1 MKKNYKKIVSFLL
14 TFLMLL
20 SSFNFGILKDSKVF
34 AEGNKKTNVNVA
46 VVGMYNEI
54 LFAPSKI
61 ILEGDNPTAED
72 ALKATRLKTE
82 IKDNGWIESIAEQ
95 KNGVDDGYYSN
106 SSGWMYKVNFMMP
119 NDVAKTQNVK
129 DGDYVFFYYA
139 KSSQDLIPSY
149 DSYQNDFVNVNV
161 KVFNKDKNNI
171 LNDKIIMLKNQPVH
185 FALRNALKMAKIQ
198 GVTFD
203 IDSGYTMTEDGT
215 MYNFI
220 INNESSSINRF
231 NENIIENENIIIYE
245 NDGLIPTV
253 AKTTVSSKE
262 ISKNEELNINVE
274 KISIS
279 DEGDYKYIPAE
290 GATVHFGDKIVATD
304 KDGKVTIKGENAGE
318 FEVWAN
324 GKDIIP
330 TDKEKVVIKEQSNIG
345 DDSEK
350 NNIKVKVR
358 IEANDHTI
366 IPEKEIEVNNFDL
379 KAYGAAENS
388 KDITAVHAIIKA
400 LENENIDCKDNNK
413 FNSNGC
419 TFIDN
424 IAGVRQGSLSSKDG
438 WMYYINNNYA
448 PDYMNKVNIKDGDN
462 VVVFFQEDYEK
473 NTYSY
478 FDKNVIKVK
487 SGENINLKLLGSKYD
502 VNTNESKEV
511 GINDAKILV
520 DNKDY
525 IVNGKYIN
533 TDKEGNVT
541 FKFDKEGTYEISA
554 VRFNKDTNRRDIS
567 RPYCKVVV
575 EKGNKI
581 VDKTFLVNSIDEG
594 EKILN
599 AAKIGS
605 GVGEYSQGAKDL
617 LQKSIDEAKSVL
629 NKEGLTTDDVNTA
642 NTKLQN
648 AILKFKESI
657 NKDENLQNVIDNALS
672 YYETWKD
679 NSFKSLDF
687 ITSMALRRAGVDTD
701 KLLSK
706 VNIYGMEGL
715 HNNARNVMNIIGVGK
730 NPKNYRDKDYTKLLI
745 NYNYEKEN
753 TSEYIAKAIIAM
765 DMAEVQYD
773 KEKVI
778 GALLSKA
785 HNEGDGKIS
794 FGAIT
799 PGYWDDFM
807 EEQTED
813 EYTPYIDHTAWS
825 LIALSNHK
833 DIKNTTEVIEGIKK
847 YLKSKQ
853 DKNGLIESSS
863 DTALTIQGLICLG
876 EDTKSDYWC
885 VKDGDKKISMVDG
898 MLKCKKDNQF
908 MLQPN
913 SGITSD
919 LATAHVLAAL
929 VDLNTMSSMYKKLK
943 YEDISVPVKVQ
954 VYGENQV
961 YNGGKLNLEAKAF
974 DYNNVVI
981 KDAAISWKSSDEKI
995 ATVKNGVVQAL
1006 KEGEVEI
1013 TAYITG
1019 SEGIKDSIKIKI
1031 TIPPQIDYSDRLN
1044 KEIEFLKNHYMAYGK
1059 YEFLASSSAVLAGV
1073 DKNIVKENIYRYS
1086 RNSTALQVSKTIIA
1100 LLGAGLDPRNDRVK
1114 DVEVNLIEVLEK
1126 AQMLDGINKGKFIV
1140 NEAMDQNSIE
1150 TQAYC
1155 IIALDLAEGK
1165 YDKESAIKA
1174 LLNMLNDSNY
1184 KETDSSYKYI
1194 KTEALAA
1201 TALAKHKD
1209 ILGVENKINE
1219 LITFFK
1225 DNQNEDG
1232 AFDMKAGST
1241 FVNSPA
1247 ATGAVVQALLS
1258 NNIDPLSWQWS
1269 KNGKTIL
1276 DGMLKS
1282 KFEGRDASTSGYS
1295 QGEGLGFENS
1305 EASYYAFSA
1314 LVQMLNKKPIYD
1326 MIKENIK
1333 DNLEEEKPKDYT
1345 LIMNESID
1353 KIISKNLL
1361 LNNDWYAVELNK
1373 AGKEVSKGYLG
1384 KVTKQ
1389 IVDAKGQLSN
1399 DTEYAKKIISILAAG
1414 GDPTNVGGYN
1424 LVEKIYNG
1432 DLNQGLNAYVFGL
1445 IALDSGN
1452 FNIPKESKWNRETL
1466 IQTILEGKTKDNG
1479 WTFFGSSADP
1489 DATAMTISALAPY
1502 YNSKKE
1508 VKEVIDNA
1516 LITLS
1521 NMQTLTGGFKSR
1533 GSENSNSISMVI
1545 LALSSLN
1552 IDLAIDSRFI
1562 KNHNTAIDALMK
1574 YKTEEGTFGFR
1585 DNKYNELATEQA
1597 LRALVAYKNF
1607 KEGKG
1612 SIYKFNFMPSKVEVE
1627 NILLDKTLVELKV
1640 GESLKLNVTILPENS
1655 TNKKMIW
1662 TSNNTK
1668 IAMVDENGNVT
1679 ALGEGEVIIKV
1690 ASENGKFAQCRV
1702 NVKAKGEVIPQGL
1715 EIKNL
1720 TNIKEFKLNSDAKIT
1735 VQAINNSKE
1744 DKNVTLIVGL
1754 FDKNG
1759 RLTNY
1764 VAVKQNIESGKNVEL
1779 DGILKL
1785 PKEGEYEVKAFVW
1798 DSLEEMNYLSNIIE
1812 IPVR

>member
-1 MKKNYKKIVSFLL
+1 MKRKCKNIISFLL
-14 TFLMLL
+14 TFLMFL
-20 SSFNFGILKDSKVF
+20 SSFNIGILKDYKVF
-34 AEGNKKTNVNVA
+34 A
-46 VVGMYNEI
+46 
-54 LFAPSKI
+54 
-61 ILEGDNPTAED
+61 AE
-72 ALKATRLKTE
+72 
-82 IKDNGWIESIAEQ
+82 
-95 KNGVDDGYYSN
+95 
-106 SSGWMYKVNFMMP
+106 
-119 NDVAKTQNVK
+119 
-129 DGDYVFFYYA
+129 
-139 KSSQDLIPSY
+139 
-149 DSYQNDFVNVNV
+149 
-161 KVFNKDKNNI
+161 
-171 LNDKIIMLKNQPVH
+171 
-185 FALRNALKMAKIQ
+185 
-198 GVTFD
+198 
-203 IDSGYTMTEDGT
+203 
-215 MYNFI
+215 
-220 INNESSSINRF
+220 
-231 NENIIENENIIIYE
+231 
-245 NDGLIPTV
+245 
-253 AKTTVSSKE
+253 
-262 ISKNEELNINVE
+262 
-274 KISIS
+274 
-279 DEGDYKYIPAE
+279 
-290 GATVHFGDKIVATD
+290 
-304 KDGKVTIKGENAGE
+304 
-318 FEVWAN
+318 
-324 GKDIIP
+324 
-330 TDKEKVVIKEQSNIG
+330 
-345 DDSEK
+345 

-366 IPEKEIEVNNFDL
+366 ISEREIEVSNFDL

-388 KDITAVHAIIKA
+388 KDITAAHAIIKA
-400 LENENIDCKDNNK
+400 LESENVDCKDTNK

-424 IAGVRQGSLSSKDG
+424 IVSVKQGLVCSKDG

-448 PDYMNKVNIKDGDN
+448 PDYINKVNIKNGDN

-478 FDKNVIKVK
+478 FDKSVIKVK
-487 SGENINLKLLGSKYD
+487 TGENINLKLLGSKYD

-511 GINDAKILV
+511 GISDAKILV

-541 FKFDKEGTYEISA
+541 FTFDKEGTYEISA
-554 VRFNKDTNRRDIS
+554 VRFDKDTKRRDIS

-575 EKGNKI
+575 KKGEGI
-581 VDKTFLVNSIDEG
+581 VDKTSLVNSIDEG

-599 AAKIGS
+599 TAQIGS
-605 GVGEYSQGAKDL
+605 GVGEYSQEAKDL
-617 LQKSIDEAKSVL
+617 LQKSIEEVKSVL
-629 NKEGLTTDDVNTA
+629 NKEGLTIDELNAA

-648 AILKFKESI
+648 EILKFKESI
-657 NKDENLQNVIDNALS
+657 NKDESLQNVIDSVVS
-672 YYETWKD
+672 YYATWKD

-706 VNIYGMEGL
+706 VNIYGMDGL

-730 NPKNYRDKDYTKLLI
+730 NPKNYRDKDYTKFLI
-745 NYNYEKEN
+745 DYNYDKED

-765 DMAEVQYD
+765 DMAEIEYN
-773 KEKVI
+773 KEKVV

-785 HNEGDGKIS
+785 HDEGDGKVS
-794 FGAIT
+794 FGSII
-799 PGYWDDFM
+799 PGDYDEWTG
-807 EEQTED
+807 ETSED
-813 EYTPYIDHTAWS
+813 EYTPYIEHTAWS

-833 DIKNTTEVIEGIKK
+833 DIKNSKEVIEGIKK
-847 YLKSKQ
+847 YLKFKQ
-853 DKNGLIESSS
+853 DKNGLIENSS
-863 DTALTIQGLICLG
+863 DTALTIQGLICLE
-876 EDTKSDYWC
+876 EDPKSDYWC

-913 SGITSD
+913 SGMVSD

-929 VDLNTMSSMYKKLK
+929 VDLNTMTSMYRKLK
-943 YEDISVPVKVQ
+943 YEDVSVPVKVQ
-954 VYGENQV
+954 IYGEKEV

-981 KDAAISWKSSDEKI
+981 KNAAISWKSSDEKI

-1006 KEGEVEI
+1006 KEGELEI

-1031 TIPPQIDYSDRLN
+1031 TTPPQIDYSDRLN

-1059 YEFLASSSAVLAGV
+1059 YEFLASPGAVLSGV
-1073 DKNIVKENIYRYS
+1073 DKNRVKENIYRYS
-1086 RNSTALQVSKTIIA
+1086 KNSTALQVSKTIIA
-1100 LLGAGLDPRNDRVK
+1100 LLGAGLDPKNDNVK
-1114 DVEVNLIEVLEK
+1114 DEKVNHIEVLEK
-1126 AQMLDGINKGKFIV
+1126 AQVSDGINKGKFIV

-1155 IIALDLAEGK
+1155 IITLDLVDGK

-1194 KTEALAA
+1194 KTEAVAV
-1201 TALAKHKD
+1201 TALSKHKD
-1209 ILGVENKINE
+1209 ISGVENKINE

-1225 DNQNEDG
+1225 ENQNEDG

-1241 FVNSPA
+1241 FPNSPA
-1247 ATGAVVQALLS
+1247 ATGTVVQALLS
-1258 NNIDPLSWQWS
+1258 NNIDPLSWQWT

-1295 QGEGLGFENS
+1295 QGSGLGFENS
-1305 EASYYAFSA
+1305 EASYYAFAA

-1333 DNLEEEKPKDYT
+1333 DKPEEVVPKDYT
-1345 LIMNESID
+1345 SIVNESID
-1353 KIISKNLL
+1353 TIIGKNLL

-1373 AGKEVSKGYLG
+1373 AGKEVSKDYLG

-1432 DLNQGLNAYVFGL
+1432 DLDQGLNAHVFGL

-1452 FNIPKESKWNRETL
+1452 FNIPKESKWNREKL
-1466 IQTILEGKTKDNG
+1466 IQTILERKTKDNG
-1479 WTFFGSSADP
+1479 WTFFGSNADP

-1508 VKEVIDNA
+1508 VKEAIDNA
-1516 LITLS
+1516 VVALS
-1521 NMQTLTGGFKSR
+1521 SMQTLKGGFKSS
-1533 GSENSNSISMVI
+1533 GKENSNSTAMVI
-1545 LALSSLN
+1545 VALSSLN
-1552 IDLAIDSRFI
+1552 IDLATDERFI
-1562 KNHNTAIDALMK
+1562 KKHNTLIDALIG
-1574 YKTEEGTFGFR
+1574 YKTEDGTFGFR

-1612 SIYKFNFMPSKVEVE
+1612 CIYKFNFIPSEVEVE

-1640 GESLKLNVTILPENS
+1640 GKTLKLNEKISPENA
-1655 TNKKMIW
+1655 TNKKVIW

-1668 IAMVDENGNVT
+1668 IAIVDENGNIT
-1679 ALGEGEVIIKV
+1679 ALGEGEAIIKITT
-1690 ASENGKFAQCRV
+1690 ANGKYAECKV
-1702 NVKAKGEVIPQGL
+1702 NVKGEVIPQDL

-1720 TNIKEFKLNSDAKIT
+1720 TNVKEFKLHSDAKIAI
-1735 VQAINNSKE
+1735 QAVNNSKE
-1744 DKNVTLIVGL
+1744 SKNVTLIVGV

-1764 VAVKQNIESGKNVEL
+1764 VAVKQSIESGKNVEL
-1779 DGILKL
+1779 NGILKL
-1785 PKEGEYEVKAFVW
+1785 PKEGEYAVKAFVW
-1798 DSLEEMNYLSNIIE
+1798 DDLEDMRSLSNVIE
-1812 IPVR
+1812 IPVK